1 MRHCISILAVLLLAH
16 GVAVGLNPDLRVF
29 LDFDP
34 PNAVTRI
41 DPVPGTPFNVYI
53 LTDCFSP
60 GGGLRGLAVA
70 FERTFGGICG
80 GEINLLGGAIH
91 FGDIED
97 PYLGWLPTAG
107 EDCVHPD
114 ATGVV
119 AVGYVQYYYTGPPGY
134 IRVIWTEAEPGK
146 SLDCNFVED
155 CCWCVAGNAGVN
167 MDAPQ
172 GDPTCNCGPTTV
184 NDATWGIVKALYR

>member
-1 MRHCISILAVLLLAH
+1 MRHCIIVAVALLLAY
-16 GVAVGLNPDLRVF
+16 GVAAGENPDLRVF

-34 PNAVTRI
+34 PNGVTRI
-41 DPVPGTPFNVYI
+41 DPEPGTPFDVYI

-60 GGGLRGLAVA
+60 GGGLRVLAVA

-80 GEINLLGGAIH
+80 GEINLLGGDIH

-97 PYLGWLPTAG
+97 PYLGWLPTSG
-107 EDCVHPD
+107 EDCAYPD

-119 AVGYVQYYYTGPPGY
+119 VVGYVQYYYTGPPGY
-134 IRVIWTEAEPGK
+134 IRVIRTEVDQGG

-167 MDAPQ
+167 VDAPP
-172 GDPTCNCGPTTV
+172 GESSCDCGPTPV
-184 NDATWGIVKALYR
+184 NAATWCSVKALYR